1 MFVDLAQEAVLTCR
15 RSLSSAADLIGA
27 KQDKAVDGRLF
38 LVRHLLILKEMT
50 AGLDLGRA
58 SRHRDWHGVTDFLR
72 SLLENVSS
80 LVGYGRSSRGD
91 FAPDAK
97 TVSAPP
103 PLSSQYLTLR
113 IWTAN

>member
-1 MFVDLAQEAVLTCR
+1 MDLAQEAVLTCR
-15 RSLSSAADLIGA
+15 RSLSSAADVIGA
-27 KQDKAVDGRLF
+27 KKDKGVDGRLF

-72 SLLENVSS
+72 GLLENVSS
-80 LVGYGRSSRGD
+80 LVGYGRSASVRGD

-97 TVSAPP
+97 TVS
-103 PLSSQYLTLR
+103 
-113 IWTAN
+113 